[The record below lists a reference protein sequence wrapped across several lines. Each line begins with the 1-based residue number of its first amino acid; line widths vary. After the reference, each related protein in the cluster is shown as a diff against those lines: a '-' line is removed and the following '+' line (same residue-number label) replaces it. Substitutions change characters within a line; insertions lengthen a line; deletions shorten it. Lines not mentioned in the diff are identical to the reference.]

1 METDTPLPA
10 QNKVAV
16 ARAEADSSLPT
27 PKKKADIR
35 REHDQAE
42 KVTTTTPD
50 SGTTKDEPGE
60 TNCNWKNCGME
71 FTTQDEL
78 VRHIN
83 NDHIQTNKK
92 SYTCGWKNCSRE
104 EKPFKAMYMLVV
116 HMRRHTLEKPHKC
129 TVSIALRPS
138 KIVIYVF
145 FF

>member
-1 METDTPLPA
+1 METDVPIPT
-10 QNKVAV
+10 QKKVAV

-27 PKKKADIR
+27 PKKKSALR

-50 SGTTKDEPGE
+50 TETTKDEQGDFVE

-92 SYTCGWKNCSRE
+92 SYICGWKSCSRE

-129 TVSIALRPS
+129 TVSIDLIS
-138 KIVIYVF
+138 FLKL
-145 FF
+145 